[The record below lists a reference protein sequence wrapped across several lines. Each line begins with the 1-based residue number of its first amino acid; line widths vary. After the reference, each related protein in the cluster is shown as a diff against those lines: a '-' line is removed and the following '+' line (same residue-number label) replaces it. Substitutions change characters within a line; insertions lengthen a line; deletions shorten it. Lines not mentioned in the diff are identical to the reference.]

1 MRFCMSTLPYQL
13 SSFGLIFNRNSNG
26 ELLEVEM
33 DEFIPFVHSFPL
45 HLELVEFLTPEDGGF
60 VHRDIML
67 ERAHTIDSFSNTC
80 QYHAEYML
88 RVQDKIPVDWQ
99 DYYLLFPGTRR
110 RGRDGRIYVVYLG
123 YDRDRKEWK
132 LEFHWAEHVGWCGK
146 ARLVRLM
153 SGY

>member
-1 MRFCMSTLPYQL
+1 MSTLPYEL
-13 SSFGLIFNRNSNG
+13 PGFGLLFNRNSNG
-26 ELLEVEM
+26 ELLKVEL
-33 DEFIPFVHSFPL
+33 DDFIPFISTYPY
-45 HLELVEFLTPEDGGF
+45 HLELAEFLMPEDGGF
-60 VHRDIML
+60 VHRDVML
-67 ERAHTIDSFSNTC
+67 ERARALDPHRSTSC

-132 LEFHWAEHVGWCGK
+132 VEFHWAEHVGWRGK
-146 ARLVRLM
+146 ARLVRIK
-153 SGY
+153 SGP